1 MSVLEEAPGYSVVN
15 GLPHDLLHDL
25 FTVPYEMKLLLLY
38 TLSSYPRSISQLF
51 KT

>member
-25 FTVPYEMKLLLLY
+25 FTVPYEMKLLLLH
-38 TLSSYPRSISQLF
+38 
-51 KT
+51 